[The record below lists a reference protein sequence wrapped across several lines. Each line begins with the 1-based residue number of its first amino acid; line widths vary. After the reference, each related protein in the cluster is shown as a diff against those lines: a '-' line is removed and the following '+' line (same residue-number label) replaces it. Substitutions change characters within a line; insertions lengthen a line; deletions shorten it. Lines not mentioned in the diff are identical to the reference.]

1 MPHGRRLARVLGK
14 PHGQTLKAV
23 PDRPVQAPRATEAG
37 GPQAFPFGRLPQAM
51 GGFALL
57 TLYQW
62 ECNIRSAMIL
72 GFVGAEDRVVDPAL
86 WPDSADVL
94 LLDQSPGGPG
104 PRSAIIPQ
112 RSGSALG
119 TPH

>member
-1 MPHGRRLARVLGK
+1 LPYGRRLARVLGK
-14 PHGQTLKAV
+14 PHSQTLKAV